1 MGRAS
6 IKYSNKDYESI
17 RRELLAKI
25 PQLTDRW
32 TDFNHSD
39 LGVVLLELFCGIGD
53 MLAYYIDVQAAE
65 AFLPTA
71 RQRQNVIDLCKLIG
85 YRLDTPV
92 AATITLLFSLSAPLG
107 TDLIVPAGTV
117 CRALVDDGHADFVT
131 VGDGLIP
138 RGVLTVNVS
147 ARQGVRRTETFT
159 ATGQPFQRYRLTGE
173 AIAQGSI
180 VVTIGDEAWN
190 EVVHF
195 QDSAPDSLY
204 FMADTDALDT
214 TTILFGD
221 GQNGAVP
228 PQGTSITVSYLTTL
242 GEKGNLAPGHI
253 TQILTPVYSD
263 GIQVSLSVTNPVP
276 ATGGISRETIEHARR
291 QAPAELRTL
300 WKAVTL
306 EDYKALA
313 EGFPGVA
320 KAQVLDTNDCQNIR
334 YYNVHLAIAPDGG
347 GLPSTM
353 LKRELADFLERR
365 KVITVEVNLFDP
377 IYRSI
382 DIDAEVY
389 TWPGEALE
397 NVRSRIEYQLTEFF
411 AFDRVGF
418 GQTVHQS
425 DLVALI
431 DGVRGVSHLNIYAPR
446 QDIELRA
453 GEIPVL
459 GNVNLDLRRAE

>member
-6 IKYSNKDYESI
+6 IAYSNKDYESI
-17 RRELLAKI
+17 RHELLAKI

-39 LGVVLLELFCGIGD
+39 LGVVLLDLFCGVSD
-53 MLAYYIDVQAAE
+53 MLAYYLDVQATE

-92 AATITLLFSLSAPLG
+92 TATTTLRFSLSSPMG
-107 TDLIVPAGTV
+107 TDLIIPARTA
-117 CRALVDDGHADFVT
+117 CRALLDGGHADFET
-131 VGDGLIP
+131 VEDSLIP
-138 RGVLTVNVS
+138 RGVLTVSVP

-159 ATGQPFQRYRLTGE
+159 ATGQPFQCFRLTGE
-173 AIAQGSI
+173 SIAQGSI
-180 VVTIGDEAWN
+180 SVNIADETWN
-190 EVVHF
+190 EVGHF
-195 QDSAPDSLY
+195 QDSTPDSLY
-204 FMADTDALDT
+204 FMADIDALDVI
-214 TTILFGD
+214 TIIFGG

-228 PQGTSITVSYLTTL
+228 PQGAVITVSYLTTL
-242 GEKGNLAPGHI
+242 GEKGNLAPGRI
-253 TQILTPVYSD
+253 TQILTPVYSE
-263 GIQVSLSVTNPVP
+263 GAQVSLSVTNPVP
-276 ATGGISRETIEHARR
+276 ATGGTSQESIEHARR

-300 WKAVTL
+300 WKAITL

-320 KAQVLDTNDCQNIR
+320 KAHVLDTNDCQNIR

-347 GLPSTM
+347 GLPSAL
-353 LKRELADFLERR
+353 LKRDLADFLERR
-365 KVITVEVNLFDP
+365 KVITVEVTLFDP
-377 IYRSI
+377 IYRPI
-382 DIDAEVY
+382 DIDIEVY
-389 TWPGEALE
+389 VWPGEALE
-397 NVRSRIEYQLTEFF
+397 NVRSRIEFQLAEIF
-411 AFDRVGF
+411 AFDQVGF
-418 GQTVHQS
+418 GQTIHQS

-431 DGVRGVSHLNIYAPR
+431 DGVRGVSHLNMYAPQ

-453 GEIPVL
+453 GEIPAL